1 MEKVGLLCGVTAMGI
16 AEIKLSDSFFFFFKM
31 KKCLAICIHK
41 YCTANAIEHSSPK
54 VPFVFLTLTSVV
66 QVFVSLT
73 LRI

>member
-16 AEIKLSDSFFFFFKM
+16 AEIKLSDSFFFFKM